1 MPERAEPRPK
11 GLELAEALAI
21 LQEMA
26 RTGLWEQ
33 FCAYLEGLLV
43 RARDELELC
52 ADLKEMYVTQGG
64 ILMLREIMSWKE
76 QLKDDVQRNLTEAQ
90 NGDR

>member
-1 MPERAEPRPK
+1 
-11 GLELAEALAI
+11 
-21 LQEMA
+21 
-26 RTGLWEQ
+26 
-33 FCAYLEGLLV
+33 
-43 RARDELELC
+43 
-52 ADLKEMYVTQGG
+52 MYVTQGG